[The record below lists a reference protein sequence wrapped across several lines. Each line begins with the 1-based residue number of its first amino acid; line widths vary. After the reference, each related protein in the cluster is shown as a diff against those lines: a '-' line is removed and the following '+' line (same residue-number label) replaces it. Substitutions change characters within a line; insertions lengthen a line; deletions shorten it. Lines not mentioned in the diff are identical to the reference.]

1 MKKIKENSSF
11 TKKSIPE
18 RIVYAVVFLLFFLYA
33 ASLLYPF
40 FWGVLSSLKEVDE
53 YLDSPFSFPSKWLF
67 SNYASAFEML
77 KYNDANF
84 IQMIFNSVWFTV
96 GGTLIAGFVV
106 CMTAY
111 VVAKYDFK
119 GKGFVYALSLVI
131 MVVPVVGTLPA
142 QYRLYNQL
150 HITDS
155 PLLLITYASGFGFNF
170 IVMYG
175 FFKSLP
181 WGYAEAAFID
191 GATHFQVFWKIMLP
205 QASACIFAISIVH
218 AIGMWNDYM
227 IPMLYLDHMP
237 TLASGLYSYQTIME
251 MDTDCNYP
259 VYFAGIFMS
268 MLPMVVIYGAF
279 HNVIMDNTA
288 TGGLKG

>member
-18 RIVYAVVFLLFFLYA
+18 RIVYAIVFLLFFLYA

-77 KYNDANF
+77 QYNDANF

-181 WGYAEAAFID
+181 GVCRGCVYRRGDAFS
-191 GATHFQVFWKIMLP
+191 GFLEN
-205 QASACIFAISIVH
+205 H
-218 AIGMWNDYM
+218 A
-227 IPMLYLDHMP
+227 
-237 TLASGLYSYQTIME
+237 ASGVGLYFCDFYRSCYRDVE
-251 MDTDCNYP
+251 RLHDSHAVSRPHAY
-259 VYFAGIFMS
+259 VGF
-268 MLPMVVIYGAF
+268 
-279 HNVIMDNTA
+279 
-288 TGGLKG
+288 GLI

>member
-1 MKKIKENSSF
+1 MKKYKENASF
-11 TKKSIPE
+11 TKKSTAE
-18 RIVYAVVFLLFFLYA
+18 RIVYIVVFILFFLYA

-40 FWGVLSSLKEVDE
+40 LWGLLSSLKGVDE
-53 YLDSPFSFPSKWLF
+53 YLDSPFSLPSGWLF

-77 KYNDANF
+77 RYNDANF
-84 IQMIFNSVWFTV
+84 LQMIFNSIWFTA
-96 GGTLIAGFVV
+96 GGTLIAGIVV

-119 GKGFVYALSLVI
+119 GKGFIYALSLVI
-131 MVVPVVGTLPA
+131 MVVPVVGALPA

-150 HITDS
+150 HLTDS

-191 GATHFQVFWKIMLP
+191 GANDYSVFFKIMLP
-205 QASACIFAISIVH
+205 MAMPGLTAVGILS
-218 AIGMWNDYM
+218 AIGVWNDYFTIYMFAPSKVTIAVGLQGLVNRMQYQANYPLLFAVM
-227 IPMLYLDHMP
+227 IMSIIPVIAVFA
-237 TLASGLYSYQTIME
+237 TFQKTIME
-251 MDTDCNYP
+251 
-259 VYFAGIFMS
+259 
-268 MLPMVVIYGAF
+268 
-279 HNVIMDNTA
+279 NT
-288 TGGLKG
+288 TIGGVKG

>member
-77 KYNDANF
+77 QYNDANF

-170 IVMYG
+170 IVMYM
-175 FFKSLP
+175 
-181 WGYAEAAFID
+181 E
-191 GATHFQVFWKIMLP
+191 
-205 QASACIFAISIVH
+205 
-218 AIGMWNDYM
+218 ND
-227 IPMLYLDHMP
+227 P
-237 TLASGLYSYQTIME
+237 SE
-251 MDTDCNYP
+251 
-259 VYFAGIFMS
+259 
-268 MLPMVVIYGAF
+268 
-279 HNVIMDNTA
+279 
-288 TGGLKG
+288 